1 MTKKYYRVL
10 TKCGHVGRNG
20 YVPIQFAIV
29 AETGKEAAK
38 IARDMPRVKHHHKDA
53 ILKVEEIS
61 KSIYKEIREI
71 NANDPYLHCHS
82 IQEQRQ
88 FDLTDRL
95 IPETKWG
102 TPYKRNKEKSTYM
115 HGKINIRH
123 PKQYMKNVFKLQEAY
138 CY

>member
-82 IQEQRQ
+82 IQEQNEIC
-88 FDLTDRL
+88 DLADRIVREKKEEICNNSDRKNRL
-95 IPETKWG
+95 EYMDK
-102 TPYKRNKEKSTYM
+102 KRKAIRKSDLREMREY
-115 HGKINIRH
+115 G
-123 PKQYMKNVFKLQEAY
+123 Y